1 MEKEHLSS
9 LANIL
14 TPSGKGGKLSRFV
27 GSFVVDS
34 LWVLRRRGVRRS
46 PRLYLSNSL
55 KSQRWLAVGL
65 LQQVRNLLEA
75 LDGA

>member
-14 TPSGKGGKLSRFV
+14 IPSGKGKLSRFV
-27 GSFVVDS
+27 VSFVVDS
-34 LWVLRRRGVRRS
+34 LWDLRRRGVRRR
-46 PRLYLSNSL
+46 PRLYLSNFF